1 MSAQKRYT
9 VRYRDADSITKESCY
24 YANDAFEARVL
35 AMEMVRYIHDHP
47 HAIDLIRCESYPLR
61 HPRRLDQRGTFRS
74 CIRCQGDR
82 RIVVSTAVQSG
93 LRQIILEP

>member
-1 MSAQKRYT
+1 MSVQKRYT
-9 VRYRDADSITKESCY
+9 VRYRDADSITKESRY

-61 HPRRLDQRGTFRS
+61 HR
-74 CIRCQGDR
+74 
-82 RIVVSTAVQSG
+82 AA
-93 LRQIILEP
+93 